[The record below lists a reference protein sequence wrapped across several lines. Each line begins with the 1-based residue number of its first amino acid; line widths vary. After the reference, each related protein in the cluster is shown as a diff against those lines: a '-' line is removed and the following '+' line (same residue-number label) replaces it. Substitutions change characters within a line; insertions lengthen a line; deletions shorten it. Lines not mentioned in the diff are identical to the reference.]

1 MPLSVAIISFN
12 EERIINQTIESIEKI
27 ADEIIIVDSFSTD
40 KTEELC
46 KNFQKVKFYKKE
58 FEGFGNQ
65 KNYALSKCSY
75 NWILFLDSDEIPDE
89 TAKESIIKITQN
101 SNAEF
106 DVYKIGFNNILLGKI
121 LKYGGWGNVFRER
134 LFKKNSAEYSSDIV
148 HETLV
153 TSKEIGKLQGKIN
166 HYTYSCVF
174 HHIEKTNKY
183 TSLMAQKLDERNKKF
198 SAFKIITK
206 PLFQFIKSYFIKKGF
221 LDGIVGFYAAITAAF
236 YTFLKY
242 IKLYEIQLKR

>member
-65 KNYALSKCSY
+65 KNYALSKC
-75 NWILFLDSDEIPDE
+75 
-89 TAKESIIKITQN
+89 IIKITQN

-198 SAFKIITK
+198 STFKIITK